1 MQKARRHPTKGGL
14 RPLVGARFQV
24 LFHSPARG
32 PFHLSLTV
40 LSAIGLS
47 GVFSLAGWCRPIRT
61 GFLRSRLTQGP
72 ASLPSPFAYRPLT
85 FSGAPFQA
93 LPLGSGLLLSRP
105 YYPAG
110 ASTPAVWAPP
120 LSLATTRGITLVLFS
135 CRYLDVS
142 VRGVRPAIAVRGL
155 QPRGF
160 PHSDIRGSQAI
171 CASPRLFA
179 ACHVLP
185 RLREPQ
191 ASPVRPSRFPF
202 HIPVSRRGC
211 SCSLFPVSSMN
222 SPGVHALRLRKTLS
236 PKKDRRNFPP
246 YLQQLKTFY
255 GLYRSSNPWVPKREC
270 KSTTN
275 FIISKSSY

>member
-1 MQKARRHPTKGGL
+1 MGL

-24 LFHSPARG
+24 LFHSPVRG

-47 GVFSLAGWCRPIRT
+47 GVFSLAGWCRPFRT

-72 ASLPSPFAYRPLT
+72 ASLPSPFAYRPFT

-142 VRGVRPAIAVRGL
+142 VRGVRPALSGARPSAARVSPFGH
-155 QPRGF
+155 PRIKGHLRLPAAFRSLSRPSSPPRATGIPRAPFSFSF
-160 PHSDIRGSQAI
+160 PH
-171 CASPRLFA
+171 PRLPTGLLVF
-179 ACHVLP
+179 
-185 RLREPQ
+185 
-191 ASPVRPSRFPF
+191 S
-202 HIPVSRRGC
+202 VSRYVNELSRPPARSRTPSASARPPG
-211 SCSLFPVSSMN
+211 
-222 SPGVHALRLRKTLS
+222 SPGPPRS
-236 PKKDRRNFPP
+236 PE
-246 YLQQLKTFY
+246 
-255 GLYRSSNPWVPKREC
+255 RS
-270 KSTTN
+270 
-275 FIISKSSY
+275 